1 MVVVVM
7 VVVVMVVVVV
17 AVMVVMKRAATG
29 SAWASEAEQPP
40 TADGGRWHLVV
51 IGLFLRLQRKMQ

>member
-1 MVVVVM
+1 MVVLVVVVVVVVM
-7 VVVVMVVVVV
+7 VVM
-17 AVMVVMKRAATG
+17 RTAATG